1 MLTTA
6 GQQNKTFTSASTAA
20 GTNNTS
26 NGNRVNPIA
35 VKGLTKDDN
44 DDEKSPKK
52 KQTFLYLCTTK
63 CRYVVVRKALKQL
76 GYKMMDDENGDWD
89 IYWSDVTG
97 TTPEQLAKLQPHQ
110 RINHYPGMYQLAR
123 KNNLSR
129 NLMRMAKVFPND
141 YNFFPKTWV
150 LP

>member
-1 MLTTA
+1 MH
-6 GQQNKTFTSASTAA
+6 
-20 GTNNTS
+20 
-26 NGNRVNPIA
+26 
-35 VKGLTKDDN
+35 
-44 DDEKSPKK
+44 
-52 KQTFLYLCTTK
+52 LYLCTSK

-76 GYKMMDDENGDWD
+76 GFKMMEDEAGDWD

-129 NLMRMAKVFPND
+129 NLMRMAKVFPNE

-150 LP
+150 LPQEMNDFR